1 MQKKRLAWPDIA
13 KAIAMLL
20 VIAGHSTPPSRIYSL
35 IFSFHMPFFFIMS
48 GYFYKYRDDNLK
60 KDFLRLICPYILCIA
75 ILGLFLFIDPSSSP
89 YEGYKQLIVSS
100 IYASGSGANGV
111 KLIGA
116 LWFLQ
121 ALFIAKRLLDFIFI
135 TFRSEKARL
144 ISVLCLLIVSVLL
157 AWQKIYLPLGLDV
170 GMMGAVYLYAGYVLK
185 NYCTQLIDKAKPDVL
200 IVLIFS
206 WYITYRIGSFN
217 MSGRAYVSLFY
228 VTIPGSIAA
237 SILLMIFSKW
247 IGKLRLIS
255 KLLSKLGQHTLL
267 LLCIHDLDWRLPF
280 SIYSTISH
288 TLIFSFH
295 ERSYYWVL
303 KFMLRFGFDLAVM
316 LIILLIIKIVKSI
329 RSAKAGG
336 ETGI

>member
-1 MQKKRLAWPDIA
+1 M
-13 KAIAMLL
+13 
-20 VIAGHSTPPSRIYSL
+20 
-35 IFSFHMPFFFIMS
+35 
-48 GYFYKYRDDNLK
+48 
-60 KDFLRLICPYILCIA
+60 
-75 ILGLFLFIDPSSSP
+75 
-89 YEGYKQLIVSS
+89 
-100 IYASGSGANGV
+100 
-111 KLIGA
+111 
-116 LWFLQ
+116 
-121 ALFIAKRLLDFIFI
+121 
-135 TFRSEKARL
+135 
-144 ISVLCLLIVSVLL
+144 
-157 AWQKIYLPLGLDV
+157 
-170 GMMGAVYLYAGYVLK
+170 
-185 NYCTQLIDKAKPDVL
+185 
-200 IVLIFS
+200 
-206 WYITYRIGSFN
+206 
-217 MSGRAYVSLFY
+217 SLFY